1 VYNVIMQILA
11 GHDGPITAIAFS
23 PDGQLL
29 ASAGKDG
36 TVRSFDACGEGTE
49 LLTSDSPILSLA
61 WSSDG
66 KRLAAGGADGT
77 VLVNDFDIGQVKLF
91 QPMGTSAIT
100 GVAFLPGDA
109 TLAISA
115 AEDPT
120 RSGNRPGLCL
130 FEWKTGKSR
139 SLPID
144 QAATGSVRTLANNRA
159 SRILAWATEQRV
171 LSVWNLTRPD
181 PWRIHLKSP
190 CRALAFS
197 ADGNVLAA
205 SADWKVTLYQIERRQ
220 EQLALIGHKAVVS
233 ALAFSTDDRMVMTG
247 SWDKTVRYWDPAT
260 GIERAVFE
268 WPVGRV
274 AAALFS
280 PDGLRA
286 AAAGDSGAIVVWDV
300 DD

>member
-1 VYNVIMQILA
+1 MYNIIMQILT

-23 PDGQLL
+23 PDGQAL

-36 TVRSFDACGEGTE
+36 TVRSFDACGEETE

-77 VLVNDFDIGQVKLF
+77 VLVNDFEIGQIKLF
-91 QPMGTSAIT
+91 RPMGASAIT
-100 GVAFLPGDA
+100 GLAFLPGDA

-115 AEDPT
+115 AEDQT
-120 RSGNRPGLCL
+120 RSGNRPGLSL

-144 QAATGSVRTLANNRA
+144 QAATGSVRTVASHRA
-159 SRILAWATEQRV
+159 ARMLAWATEQRV
-171 LSVWNLTRPD
+171 LSVWNQTRPD

-197 ADGNVLAA
+197 SDGTLLAA

-220 EQLALIGHKAVVS
+220 EQSILIGHKGVVS
-233 ALAFSTDDRMVMTG
+233 ALALSPDDRVLMTG
-247 SWDKTVRYWDPAT
+247 SWDKTVCYWDPAT
-260 GIERAVFE
+260 GVERAVFE

-274 AAALFS
+274 ATATFS